1 MKETTIPQKRD
12 EQAVPEPRVP
22 ETREEARTLVPAV
35 DIFDVEDGLAVVV
48 DLPGVEKEAIE
59 VRVENDVLT
68 IGGKAKHASPG
79 TSLYREFE
87 LVNYFRQF
95 QLSEHVDQ
103 EKIKAEMKY
112 GVLTIFLPKAEKAKP
127 RKISVNVGG

>member
-1 MKETTIPQKRD
+1 MKESTAPQRR
-12 EQAVPEPRVP
+12 EESVPQ
-22 ETREEARTLVPAV
+22 TREDARTLVPPV

-48 DLPGVEKEAIE
+48 DLPGVQKDDVE

-68 IGGKAKHASPG
+68 IAGKGRHNSAG
-79 TSLYREFE
+79 NVLYREFE

-95 QLSEHVDQ
+95 QLSDHVDQ

-112 GVLTIFLPKAEKAKP
+112 GVLTILLPKAEKAKP
-127 RKISVNVGG
+127 RKISVSVN

>member
-1 MKETTIPQKRD
+1 MKESTIPQKRE
-12 EQAVPEPRVP
+12 EQVPQ
-22 ETREEARTLVPAV
+22 TREEARTLVPPV

-68 IGGKAKHASPG
+68 IGGKAGHASPG
-79 TSLYREFE
+79 NGLYREFE

-127 RKISVNVGG
+127 RKIAVNIAG